1 MSSQKSQTLL
11 RYIKP
16 LSLVKCLKSFS
27 LMQTAR
33 CRSSVTDSLEA
44 VGVSSPQAHVMDNA
58 WLPRSDLNVMERRI
72 INEVGLKI
80 TDAVSTSAAAL
91 TDAMQASAA
100 SQTAAMQASAAA
112 LTDAMQAKA
121 DSNASKMESYMFR
134 YAVLWILAMFLVPVW
149 TKYMPL

>member
-1 MSSQKSQTLL
+1 M
-11 RYIKP
+11 
-16 LSLVKCLKSFS
+16 
-27 LMQTAR
+27 
-33 CRSSVTDSLEA
+33 TDSLEA

-121 DSNASKMESYMFR
+121 DSNASKMESYMLR